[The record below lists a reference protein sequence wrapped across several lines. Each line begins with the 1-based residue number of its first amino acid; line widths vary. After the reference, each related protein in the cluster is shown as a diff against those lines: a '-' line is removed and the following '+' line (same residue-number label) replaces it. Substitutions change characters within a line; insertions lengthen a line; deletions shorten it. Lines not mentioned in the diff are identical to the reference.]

1 MLDGSTE
8 DSADNSAED
17 STDEIAIATDVAPTR
32 PPHTVLRW
40 VAVGV
45 LAIAAGIA
53 TYVLAVRTVTGQT
66 IENAA
71 LRGADQAG
79 RAMTVQADSVLGTIT
94 ITSMVIAM
102 LALLVF
108 AVIRRRSW
116 VGLAALVII
125 VAGQVV
131 TQILKSYVLSRP
143 ELIDAYPQY
152 LQNSLPSGHTTAAMT
167 ILFGVLLVTPFRL
180 RALVALVVMPWAIGV
195 GAYTITAKWHRFS
208 DTLAADAVALA
219 IACLVCVIGVRLGYL
234 RITPANSP
242 GRPIG
247 QRAVVVFWSV
257 LFVVATAAGAGL
269 WVVTWLAGS
278 IDAAAEYRYFLGAL
292 VGSAAGSIAT
302 ALIFWWTLQRVTI
315 GDGPVARDDAG
326 S

>member
-8 DSADNSAED
+8 GANTAAEVV
-17 STDEIAIATDVAPTR
+17 SVR
-32 PPHTVLRW
+32 PPRTLSRW
-40 VAVGV
+40 VGVG
-45 LAIAAGIA
+45 LAGIVLGA
-53 TYVLAVRTVTGQT
+53 AAYVFAVRTVTGQT

-125 VAGQVV
+125 VAGQIV
-131 TQILKSYVLSRP
+131 TQILKSYILSRP
-143 ELIDAYPQY
+143 ELIEAYPQY

-208 DTLAADAVALA
+208 DTLAADAVALV
-219 IACLVCVIGVRLGYL
+219 IACLVCVLGVRLGYL
-234 RITPANSP
+234 RITVAEPP
-242 GRPIG
+242 VRPIG
-247 QRAVVVFWSV
+247 QRAVVAFWSV
-257 LFVVATAAGAGL
+257 LFVVATATGAAL
-269 WVVTWLAGS
+269 WIVTWLAGP

-302 ALIFWWTLQRVTI
+302 GLIFWWTLQRVTI
-315 GDGPVARDDAG
+315 GDGPAARDGAER
-326 S
+326 

>member
-1 MLDGSTE
+1 MLDGSKD
-8 DSADNSAED
+8 DSAGESAGG
-17 STDEIAIATDVAPTR
+17 IATASDAAPAR
-32 PPHTVLRW
+32 PPRTVVRW
-40 VAVGV
+40 IVVGV
-45 LAIAAGIA
+45 LAIAIGVA
-53 TYVLAVRTVTGQT
+53 TYVLAVRTITGQT

-131 TQILKSYVLSRP
+131 TQVLKSFVLARP

-208 DTLAADAVALA
+208 DTLAADAVALV
-219 IACLVCVIGVRLGYL
+219 IACLVCVIGVRMGYL
-234 RITPANSP
+234 RITVAEPP

-247 QRAVVVFWSV
+247 HRAVVAFWSV
-257 LFVVATAAGAGL
+257 LFVVTLVGGLAL
-269 WVVTWLAGS
+269 WVLTWLAGP
-278 IDAAAEYRYFLGAL
+278 IDTSAEYRYFLGAL

-302 ALIFWWTLQRVTI
+302 GLVFWWTLQRVTI
-315 GDGPVARDDAG
+315 VDGPAARDDAAR
-326 S
+326 